1 METIFLISLFV
12 ILYTYIGYGAIL
24 YVLVTVRKWLSP
36 AKSNVVGS
44 FTPTVTL
51 IVAAYNEAGCI
62 EEKIKNCL
70 SLLYPAG
77 KLAFIFVTDG
87 STDETPIIIARY
99 PQIQLLHSQKRIG
112 KIMSVHRAIKEVTTE
127 VVVFTDANTLLNSE
141 ALRLLCRHYA
151 DEKTGAVAGEKR
163 IDISGVTNA
172 TAGEGLYW
180 KYESKLKKWESEWY
194 VVMGAAGE
202 LFSIRA
208 ALYEPVAPDTILDDF
223 MISITIAMKG
233 YRIRYEPAAFATEKG
248 SVTIEEEL
256 KRKLRIAAGAVQ
268 SFLRLGKL
276 LFSVTQPLLSFQYV
290 SHRVLRWLITPY
302 LLVLVFLL
310 NGLLLADYSVN
321 HYLSWL
327 FFVQLC
333 WYTFAGIGWI
343 MEKCRIKAGLFFIPY
358 YFCLMNY
365 AMIAGMIRYVTRGQT
380 VLWEKA
386 QRN

>member
-1 METIFLISLFV
+1 MS
-12 ILYTYIGYGAIL
+12 
-24 YVLVTVRKWLSP
+24 S
-36 AKSNVVGS
+36 AKSNVAGS
-44 FTPTVTL
+44 STPTVTL

-62 EEKIKNCL
+62 EEKIMNSL
-70 SLLYPAG
+70 SLEYPTN

-87 STDETPIIIARY
+87 STDETPIIISRY
-99 PQIQLLHSQKRIG
+99 PQIQLLHGPERMG
-112 KIMSVHRAIKEVTTE
+112 KIMSVHRAMKEVKTE
-127 VVVFTDANTLLNSE
+127 AVVFTDANTFLNSD
-141 ALRLLCRHYA
+141 ALILLCRHYA
-151 DEKTGAVAGEKR
+151 DEKTGAVAGEKK
-163 IDISGVTNA
+163 IDIRGVTNA

-180 KYESKLKKWESEWY
+180 KYESKLKKWESELN
-194 VVMGAAGE
+194 VVIGAAGE

-208 ALYEPVAPDTILDDF
+208 ALYEPIAPDTILDDF
-223 MISITIAMKG
+223 MISISIAMKG
-233 YRIRYEPAAFATEKG
+233 YGIRYEPAAVATEKV

-276 LFSVTQPLLSFQYV
+276 LFLYTQPLLSFQYV

-310 NGLLLADYSVN
+310 NGLLMFDYPIP
-321 HYLSWL
+321 HYLTWL

-333 WYTFAGIGWI
+333 WYTLAGMGLI
-343 MEKCRIKAGLFFIPY
+343 MEKSRIKAGLFFIPY

-386 QRN
+386 KRN

>member
-1 METIFLISLFV
+1 METLFLISLFI
-12 ILYTYIGYGAIL
+12 ILYTYIGYGALL
-24 YVLVTVRKWLSP
+24 YIWVTVRKWLSA
-36 AKSNVVGS
+36 AKSNAAGP

-62 EEKIKNCL
+62 EEKIKNSL
-70 SLLYPAG
+70 SLVYPPG
-77 KLAFIFVTDG
+77 KLSFIFVTDG

-99 PQIQLLHSQKRIG
+99 PQMQLLHSAERIG
-112 KIMSVHRAIKEVTTE
+112 KVMSVHRAMKEVKTE
-127 VVVFTDANTLLNSE
+127 IVVFTDANTLLNSD
-141 ALRLLCRHYA
+141 ALLLLCRHYV
-151 DEKTGAVAGEKR
+151 DEKTGAVAGEKK
-163 IDISGVTNA
+163 IDISGVSDA

-180 KYESKLKKWESEWY
+180 KYESKLKKWESDLY

-233 YRIRYEPAAFATEKG
+233 YRIRYEPAAVATEKG
-248 SVTIEEEL
+248 SLTIQEEL

-268 SFLRLGKL
+268 SFLRLGNL

-310 NGLLLADYSVN
+310 NGLLLPDYPIN
-321 HYLSWL
+321 HYVRW
-327 FFVQLC
+327 FFFIQLC
-333 WYTFAGIGWI
+333 WYLFAGMGWI